1 MFKSNPIPKFGL
13 LGLAL
18 PFVYLLAISWQE
30 RAKDFGLTA
39 DEMYWPEKV
48 FVLVC
53 VAPVLATWLLGA
65 YRAHLAG
72 SWRWFVGCF
81 MFWPLSFVYTLF
93 VNRGDAP

>member
-1 MFKSNPIPKFGL
+1 MFKFNPIPKLGL
-13 LGLAL
+13 LGLFL

-30 RAKDFGLTA
+30 RAKDFGLTGE
-39 DEMYWPEKV
+39 EMYWPEKV

-53 VAPVLATWLLGA
+53 VSPLIATWLLGA

-72 SWRWFVGCF
+72 SWRGFVGCL
-81 MFWPLSFVYTLF
+81 MFWPLSIVYTLF